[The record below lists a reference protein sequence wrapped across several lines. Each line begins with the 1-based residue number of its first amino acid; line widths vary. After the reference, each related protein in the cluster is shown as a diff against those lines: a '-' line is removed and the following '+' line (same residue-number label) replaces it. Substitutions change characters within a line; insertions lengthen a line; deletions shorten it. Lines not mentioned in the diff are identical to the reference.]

1 MPNLY
6 YAVTGAPG
14 DKASGS
20 SAAIRAEFALIAA
33 AFDKMPVLAGNANR
47 PVGVNAT
54 ADAFV
59 ALTAFEGVAIGAVS
73 PSSGRFTTLA
83 AMLPVNFS
91 QTLGVGGSVT
101 AGGFVGPLTGNVA
114 GDVVGNTAGLHT
126 GNVNGD
132 VTGNLFGN
140 ATTATN
146 ANSATNATNANTANS
161 AGAVPWTGVI
171 GRPTGLS
178 QFTNDVGYITTA
190 GAASASGL
198 TGTTMA
204 ANVTASSLTSLGALS
219 SLTTSGAATFNST
232 ATFAGVVSSGN
243 QFVSSLPTTSV
254 IATASALTGGIVV
267 QSNGAVGAAAYMSF
281 HRPGSYAIH
290 LGLDTDN
297 VLKIGGYSMSPVSYP
312 LIHAGNVA
320 AYAPSPTGVGA
331 SGTWAVNIS
340 GTAAAAT
347 IANAV
352 ASFPNRVDANA
363 YPVVWSNGTSTS
375 PAYSCAAVTIQS
387 DIGRLVAASLVAT
400 GRVFGN
406 GAGQGLGAIIVSTA
420 APSGG
425 QVGDIWFRY

>member
-14 DKASGS
+14 NKASGA

-47 PVGVNAT
+47 PVGVNAA

-59 ALTAFEGVAIGAVS
+59 ALTAFEGVAIGAVT
-73 PSSGRFTTLA
+73 PSTGKFTTLA
-83 AMLPVNFS
+83 ATLPVSFA

-114 GDVVGNTAGLHT
+114 GDVIGNTAGVHT
-126 GNVNGD
+126 GNVNGN
-132 VTGNLFGN
+132 VTGSLFGN

-146 ANSATNATNANTANS
+146 ANSATNATSANTALS
-161 AGAVPWTGVI
+161 AAAVPWTGVT

-190 GAASASGL
+190 GAAAASGL

-204 ANVTASSLTSLGALS
+204 ANVVASSLTSLGVLS
-219 SLTTSGAATFNST
+219 SLTSGAATFNST
-232 ATFAGVVSSGN
+232 ASFAGSVTSNLQLVAM
-243 QFVSSLPTTSV
+243 LPTTST
-254 IATASALTGGIVV
+254 IAASAGYSGGFMV
-267 QSNGAVGAAAYMSF
+267 QSNGTVGAASYMTF
-281 HRPGSYAIH
+281 HRPGVYAIH
-290 LGLDTDN
+290 MGLDTDN
-297 VLKIGGYSMSPVSYP
+297 VLKVGGFSMGAVSQA
-312 LIHAGNVA
+312 LVHAGNVA
-320 AYAPSPTGVGA
+320 TYAPSPTGVGA

-340 GTAAAAT
+340 GTAAVAT
-347 IANAV
+347 NANAV
-352 ASFPNRVDANA
+352 TSYTNRVDGNA
-363 YPVVWSNGTSTS
+363 YPVVWNDGGATS
-375 PAYSCAAVTIQS
+375 PNYSCAAVTIQS
-387 DIGRLVAASLVAT
+387 STGRLVASSLVAT

-406 GAGQGLGAIIVSTA
+406 GAGQGLGSITVSTA

-425 QVGDIWFRY
+425 QGGDIWFRY

>member
-14 DKASGS
+14 NKASGA

-47 PVGVNAT
+47 PVGVNAA
-54 ADAFV
+54 ADGFV
-59 ALTAFEGVAIGAVS
+59 ALTAFEGVAIGAVT
-73 PSSGRFTTLA
+73 PATGRFTTLA
-83 AMLPVNFS
+83 ATLPVNFA

-101 AGGFVGPLTGNVA
+101 AGGFIGPLTGNVA
-114 GDVVGNTAGLHT
+114 GDVIGNTAGVHT
-126 GNVNGD
+126 GNVTGN
-132 VTGNLFGN
+132 VTGALFGN
-140 ATTATN
+140 ANTATN
-146 ANSATNATNANTANS
+146 ANFAINATNANIANS
-161 AGAVPWTGVI
+161 ALAVPWTGVT

-178 QFTNDVGYITTA
+178 QFTNDVGFITTA

-198 TGTTMA
+198 IGTTMA
-204 ANVTASSLTSLGALS
+204 ANVVASSLTSLGVLS
-219 SLTTSGAATFNST
+219 SLTSGAATFNST
-232 ATFAGVVSSGN
+232 ASFAGIVSSAS
-243 QFVSSLPTTSV
+243 QIVAILPAASTIAAATTLS
-254 IATASALTGGIVV
+254 GGIVV

-281 HRPGSYAIH
+281 HRPGAYLIH
-290 LGLDTDN
+290 MGLDTDN
-297 VLKIGGYSMSPVSYP
+297 VLKVGGFSMGAVSQA
-312 LIHAGNVA
+312 LVHAGNVA

-340 GTAAAAT
+340 GTASNAT
-347 IANAV
+347 FANAV
-352 ASFPNRVDANA
+352 AAFPNRVDANA
-363 YPVVWSNGTSTS
+363 YQVVWSNGLSTS

-406 GAGQGLGAIIVSTA
+406 GAGQGLGSITVSTA

-425 QVGDIWFRY
+425 QMGDLWFRY

>member
-14 DKASGS
+14 NKASGS

-126 GNVNGD
+126 GNVNGN

-146 ANSATNATNANTANS
+146 ANSATNATSANTANS
-161 AGAVPWTGVI
+161 AAAVPWTGVI

-219 SLTTSGAATFNST
+219 SLTSGAATFNST
-232 ATFAGVVSSGN
+232 ATFAGVVSSN
-243 QFVSSLPTTSV
+243 SQFFSNLPTTSV

-267 QSNGAVGAAAYMSF
+267 QSNGAVGSAAYMSF
-281 HRPGSYAIH
+281 HRPGAYAVH
-290 LGLDTDN
+290 FGLDTDN
-297 VLKIGGYSMSPVSYP
+297 VIKIGGYSMGAASYP
-312 LIHAGNVA
+312 LVHAGNVA
-320 AYAPSPTGVGA
+320 AYAPSLTGVGA

-340 GTAAAAT
+340 GTAAVAT

-352 ASFPNRVDANA
+352 ACFPNRVDANP
-363 YPVVWSNGTSTS
+363 YPVVWTNGSGTSPS
-375 PAYSCAAVTIQS
+375 YSCAAVTIQS
-387 DIGRLVAASLVAT
+387 DIGRLVASSLVAT

-406 GAGQGLGAIIVSTA
+406 GAGLGLGSIYLSTA

-425 QVGDIWFRY
+425 NIGDIWFRY